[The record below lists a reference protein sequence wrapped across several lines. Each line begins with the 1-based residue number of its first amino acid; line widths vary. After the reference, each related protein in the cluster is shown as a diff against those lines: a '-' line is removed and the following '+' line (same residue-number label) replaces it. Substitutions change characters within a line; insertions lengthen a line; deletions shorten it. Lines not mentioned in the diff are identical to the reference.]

1 MVVPVCPFRAV
12 SRSWVARVAVVCL
25 GASVAVSAWRR
36 VRKLGRRPW
45 KVGVSGLAG
54 VPLALVLAGGH
65 GRWDGVAPA
74 SLLLGR
80 WCRCSLPAVL
90 EEETAEGI
98 HSPMG
103 PRQRRLRTP
112 SPS

>member
-1 MVVPVCPFRAV
+1 M
-12 SRSWVARVAVVCL
+12 
-25 GASVAVSAWRR
+25 
-36 VRKLGRRPW
+36 LGRRPW

-98 HSPMG
+98 PSPMG